1 MESSSGNPDPGV
13 NIDVN
18 RFYCKIMKLHRSV
31 KWNKLNKMDVRRGVL
46 QERFASFS
54 SLA

>member
-1 MESSSGNPDPGV
+1 MESSSGNPGPGV

-46 QERFASFS
+46 QELFASFS